1 MGAPGPSPLGTW
13 ESTNLENSTPIPFN
27 QSDLFHCAKPN
38 ALTWLSTLTEDGFVV
53 RKGSSRPAT
62 KTPDIRTVAALA
74 KVSIAT
80 VSRTINNSPA
90 VSERLSKRVW
100 QAIEQLNYFPNT
112 HARSLVS
119 GRSRILGIIVENIT
133 NPFFPELI
141 QNFEEIA
148 VAHGYEL
155 LVSSSNSDPA
165 VLATCVRR
173 MLERKVEGVAVLSF
187 GAEEPV
193 LDQLVHRNIPMV
205 LAEFRLDDP
214 KVSTILLDYST
225 GIHQAVN
232 HLVELGHRR
241 IAFLAGPH
249 KLHSAITR
257 ENDYRTAMQSVG
269 LSVQKKWLI
278 ECDHTLKGGV
288 AGFAQLQSLAS
299 RPTAILC
306 SNDMTA
312 IGVLRAAYMD
322 GLRVPDDLSVIGLD
336 DIDFAEFTLPPL
348 TTIRLS
354 RADLARAAFEALR
367 LQAEDPGNPKIQREF
382 LVSTSLVVRGST
394 GAPAGASLGS
404 PHKSAL

>member
-1 MGAPGPSPLGTW
+1 MAIRGT
-13 ESTNLENSTPIPFN
+13 
-27 QSDLFHCAKPN
+27 
-38 ALTWLSTLTEDGFVV
+38 
-53 RKGSSRPAT
+53 RKSVA

-80 VSRTINNSPA
+80 VSRTINGSPA

-100 QAIEQLNYFPNT
+100 LAIQQLNYFPNS
-112 HARSLVS
+112 HARTLVS
-119 GRSRILGIIVENIT
+119 GRSRLLGIIVENIT

-141 QNFEEIA
+141 QSFEEIA
-148 VAHGYEL
+148 VANGYEI
-155 LVSSSNSDPA
+155 LVSSSNSDP
-165 VLATCVRR
+165 VILANCVRR
-173 MLERKVEGVAVLSF
+173 MLERKVDGVAVLSF

-193 LDQLVHRNIPMV
+193 LDQLVHHDVPIV
-205 LAEFRLDDP
+205 LAEFRLGDP
-214 KVSTILLDYST
+214 KVSTILMDYNT
-225 GIHQAVN
+225 GIREGVN
-232 HLVELGHRR
+232 HLAKLGHRR

-257 ENDYRTAMQSVG
+257 ENDFRTAMEAAG
-269 LSVQKKWLI
+269 LAIDKKWII

-288 AGFAQLQSLAS
+288 AGFGKLLALEP
-299 RPTAILC
+299 RPTAIMC

-312 IGVLRAAYMD
+312 IGVLRAVYMG
-322 GLRVPDDLSVIGLD
+322 GLRVPDDVSVVGLD

-367 LQAEDPGNPKIQREF
+367 QQAEDPSNPKIQREF

-394 GAPAGASLGS
+394 GVPPEADRG
-404 PHKSAL
+404 

>member
-1 MGAPGPSPLGTW
+1 MRKTG
-13 ESTNLENSTPIPFN
+13 ERDRHCHN
-27 QSDLFHCAKPN
+27 QPDELRNRPAN
-38 ALTWLSTLTEDGFVV
+38 ALPWHSNLGEGLIVV
-53 RKGSSRPAT
+53 RKGTSKTVA

-90 VSERLSKRVW
+90 VSDRLTKRVW

-148 VAHGYEL
+148 VAHGYEI

-165 VLATCVRR
+165 VLTTCVRR

-193 LDQLVHRNIPMV
+193 LDQLVHRDIPMV

-225 GIHQAVN
+225 GIHAAIQ
-232 HLVELGHRR
+232 HLVELGHSK

-257 ENDYRTAMQSVG
+257 ENDYRTAMQDAG
-269 LSVQKKWLI
+269 LPIQKKWVI

-288 AGFAQLQSLAS
+288 AGFAQLQAQAPGV

-312 IGVLRAAYMD
+312 IGVLRAAYME
-322 GLRVPDDLSVIGLD
+322 GLRVPDDVSVIGLD

-367 LQAEDPGNPKIQREF
+367 QQAEDPNNPKIQREF

-394 GAPAGASLGS
+394 AAPASDAR
-404 PHKSAL
+404 

>member
-1 MGAPGPSPLGTW
+1 VARRASR
-13 ESTNLENSTPIPFN
+13 
-27 QSDLFHCAKPN
+27 KP
-38 ALTWLSTLTEDGFVV
+38 AD
-53 RKGSSRPAT
+53 
-62 KTPDIRTVAALA
+62 KTPDIRAVAALA

-80 VSRTINNSPA
+80 VSRTINGAPV
-90 VSERLSKRVW
+90 VSDRLAKRVW

-141 QNFEEIA
+141 QSFEEIA
-148 VAHGYEL
+148 VAHGYEI

-165 VLATCVRR
+165 ILTTCVRR
-173 MLERKVEGVAVLSF
+173 MIERKVEGVAILTF
-187 GAEEPV
+187 GEEEPV
-193 LDQLVHRNIPMV
+193 LDQLAFHDIPIV

-214 KVSTILLDYST
+214 KASTILLDYTT
-225 GIHQAVN
+225 GIRAAVS
-232 HLVELGHRR
+232 HLAELGHSK

-249 KLHSAITR
+249 QIHSAVTR
-257 ENDYRTAMQSVG
+257 ENDFRRAMDAAG
-269 LSVQKKWLI
+269 LPIQKKWVI

-288 AGFAQLQSLAS
+288 AGFGRLQALAA

-312 IGVLRAAYMD
+312 IGVLRAAYLQ
-322 GLRVPDDLSVIGLD
+322 GLNVPRDLSVVGLD

-354 RADLARAAFEALR
+354 RSELAHAAFEALR
-367 LQAEDPGNPKIQREF
+367 QQAEESTNPKMQREF
-382 LVSTSLVVRGST
+382 LVSTNLVLRGST
-394 GAPAGASLGS
+394 ARPPA
-404 PHKSAL
+404 KS

>member
-1 MGAPGPSPLGTW
+1 MVRRGT
-13 ESTNLENSTPIPFN
+13 
-27 QSDLFHCAKPN
+27 
-38 ALTWLSTLTEDGFVV
+38 
-53 RKGSSRPAT
+53 RKAAV

-80 VSRTINNSPA
+80 VSRTINGSPA
-90 VSERLSKRVW
+90 VSDTLSKRVW
-100 QAIEQLNYFPNT
+100 SAIEQLNYFPNT

-119 GRSRILGIIVENIT
+119 GRSRIFGIIVENIT

-141 QNFEEIA
+141 QSFEEIA
-148 VAHGYEL
+148 VAHGYEI
-155 LVSSSNSDPA
+155 LVSSSNGDPA
-165 VLATCVRR
+165 VLTTCVRR

-193 LDQLVHRNIPMV
+193 LDQLVHRNVPMV
-205 LAEFRLDDP
+205 LAEFRPDDP

-225 GIHQAVN
+225 GIHAAVD
-232 HLVELGHRR
+232 HLAQLGHRR
-241 IAFLAGPH
+241 IAYLAGPH

-257 ENDYRTAMQSVG
+257 ENDFRIAMEAAG
-269 LSVQKKWLI
+269 LAVQKSWII

-288 AGFAQLQSLAS
+288 TGFAKLQALAE

-322 GLRVPDDLSVIGLD
+322 GLRVPQDLSVIGLD

-354 RADLARAAFEALR
+354 RVDLAKAAFEALR
-367 LQAEDPGNPKIQREF
+367 LQAEEPLNPKIQREF

-394 GAPAGASLGS
+394 GTPTN
-404 PHKSAL
+404 

>member
-1 MGAPGPSPLGTW
+1 M
-13 ESTNLENSTPIPFN
+13 
-27 QSDLFHCAKPN
+27 
-38 ALTWLSTLTEDGFVV
+38 V
-53 RKGSSRPAT
+53 RKGTRKKAG

-80 VSRTINNSPA
+80 VSRTINRSPA
-90 VSERLSKRVW
+90 VSDRLSKRVW

-141 QNFEEIA
+141 QSFEEIA
-148 VAHGYEL
+148 VAHGYEI

-165 VLATCVRR
+165 ILTTCVRR

-193 LDQLVHRNIPMV
+193 LDRLVHRDIPMV

-214 KVSTILLDYST
+214 KVSTILLDYKT
-225 GIHQAVN
+225 GIRAAIG
-232 HLVELGHRR
+232 HLVDLGHSK

-249 KLHSAITR
+249 KLHSALTR
-257 ENDYRTAMQSVG
+257 ENDFRAVMQDAG
-269 LSVQKKWLI
+269 LATQKKWII

-288 AGFAQLQSLAS
+288 AGFARLQALGA
-299 RPTAILC
+299 RPTAIVC

-312 IGVLRAAYMD
+312 IGVLRAAYME
-322 GLRVPDDLSVIGLD
+322 GLRVPDDVSVIGLD

-354 RADLARAAFEALR
+354 RGDLARAAFEALR
-367 LQAEDPGNPKIQREF
+367 QQAEDPGNPKLQREF

-394 GAPAGASLGS
+394 AAPAA
-404 PHKSAL
+404 

>member
-1 MGAPGPSPLGTW
+1 VA
-13 ESTNLENSTPIPFN
+13 
-27 QSDLFHCAKPN
+27 
-38 ALTWLSTLTEDGFVV
+38 
-53 RKGSSRPAT
+53 RKGTRKAVD
-62 KTPDIRTVAALA
+62 KTPDIRAVAALA

-80 VSRTINNSPA
+80 VSRTINGTPV
-90 VSERLSKRVW
+90 VSDRLTKRVW

-141 QNFEEIA
+141 QCFEEIA
-148 VAHGYEL
+148 VAHGYEI

-165 VLATCVRR
+165 VLTTCVRR
-173 MLERKVEGVAVLSF
+173 MIERKVEGVAMLTF
-187 GAEEPV
+187 GEEEPV
-193 LDQLVHRNIPMV
+193 LDKLAFHDIPIV

-214 KVSTILLDYST
+214 KASTILLDYTT
-225 GIHQAVN
+225 GIRAAVN
-232 HLVELGHRR
+232 HLAELGHKK
-241 IAFLAGPH
+241 IAFLAGPR
-249 KLHSAITR
+249 KIHSALTR
-257 ENDYRTAMQSVG
+257 ENDFRNAMEEAG
-269 LSVQKKWLI
+269 LSIQKRWII

-288 AGFAQLQSLAS
+288 AGFGRLQGFST

-312 IGVLRAAYMD
+312 IGVLRAAYLQE
-322 GLRVPDDLSVIGLD
+322 LRVPQDLSVIGLD

-367 LQAEDPGNPKIQREF
+367 QQAERSPNAKVQREF
-382 LVSTSLVVRGST
+382 LVSTSLVMRGST
-394 GAPAGASLGS
+394 AAPAAGA
-404 PHKSAL
+404 

>member
-1 MGAPGPSPLGTW
+1 MAF
-13 ESTNLENSTPIPFN
+13 NSF
-27 QSDLFHCAKPN
+27 K
-38 ALTWLSTLTEDGFVV
+38 DGFVV
-53 RKGSSRPAT
+53 RKGTRKTAA

-90 VSERLSKRVW
+90 VSERLAKRVW

-141 QNFEEIA
+141 QSFEEIA
-148 VAHGYEL
+148 VAHGYEI
-155 LVSSSNSDPA
+155 LVSSSNGDPA
-165 VLATCVRR
+165 ILTSCVRR

-193 LDQLVHRNIPMV
+193 LDQLMHRNIPMV

-225 GIHQAVN
+225 GIHAAVR
-232 HLVELGHRR
+232 HLIALGHSR

-257 ENDYRTAMQSVG
+257 ENNFRTAMQDIG
-269 LSVQKKWLI
+269 LSAQKKWVI

-288 AGFAQLQSLAS
+288 AGFAQLQALPT

-312 IGVLRAAYMD
+312 IGVLRAAYMA

-367 LQAEDPGNPKIQREF
+367 LQAEDAANPKMQREF

-394 GAPAGASLGS
+394 GSPAR
-404 PHKSAL
+404 